1 MLHQADVTVSLSYH
15 QMLVNYFLQIR
26 ALVKDQISQLRK
38 SGIDGTALATEAK
51 RLGEVKVN
59 LLERLRSG
67 EAVLGEGGVEV
78 LWREIL

>member
-15 QMLVNYFLQIR
+15 QMLVTYFLQIR
-26 ALVKDQISQLRK
+26 GLVKDQISQLRK
-38 SGIDGTALATEAK
+38 SGIDGTALANEAK

-78 LWREIL
+78 LWREML